1 MIVDVGAVAGYLEQ
15 SVRDFTDVAVVG
27 ISGGVDS
34 SVIAS
39 ICVAAL
45 GKDNV
50 HLISMPYDHVDL
62 GSFNARSAELA
73 EKLGAPHHVVTIGAT
88 TIALETAISQ
98 VFPDQTLDLLTRA
111 NTRPR
116 IRMSVLYGIAG
127 EIGYQFGHRVRVMGT
142 GHLSEDL
149 IGYDTK
155 GGDALC
161 DIFILSDLVKS
172 EVYQL
177 ARHYG
182 VPASIIQAVPSA
194 GLYPDQ
200 TDQDELGYSYDALE
214 GATLVLYTLL
224 RDGVSIAELSANHPA
239 FVDVDPEIAIFVVGR
254 YKANSHKHEAPATV
268 NLRRA
273 GWFDPA

>member
-1 MIVDVGAVAGYLEQ
+1 MILDVAAVADYLEA
-15 SVRDFTDVAVVG
+15 SVCEFTDVAVVG

-39 ICVAAL
+39 ICVSAL

-50 HLISMPYDHVDL
+50 HLVSMPYDDVDL
-62 GSFNARSAELA
+62 ESFNARSTELA
-73 EKLGAPHHVVTIGAT
+73 EQLGAPHHVVSIGGAT
-88 TIALETAISQ
+88 QALESAIEN
-98 VFPDQTLDLLTRA
+98 VFPSDALDVLTLA

-127 EIGYQFGHRVRVMGT
+127 EIGYQSGCRVRVMGT
-142 GHLSEDL
+142 GHMSEDL

-172 EVYQL
+172 EVYTL
-177 ARHYG
+177 ARHYQ
-182 VPASIIQAVPSA
+182 VPSSIVEAVPSA
-194 GLYPDQ
+194 GLYPGQ
-200 TDQDELGYSYDALE
+200 TDEEELGYSYDALE
-214 GATLVLYTLL
+214 LATLALYGLL
-224 RDGVSIAELSANHPA
+224 RDGTAVSEITRNHPA
-239 FVDVDPEIAIFVVGR
+239 FTGVDSEIAAFVVQR
-254 YKANSHKHEAPATV
+254 YKAHSHKHEAPATV
-268 NLRRA
+268 SLRRP